1 MTSIL
6 EEIEEM
12 VQFVKSLFDTDRKSL
27 KRYGELADKIET
39 MADEY
44 EALSDEDL
52 KAKTPGLQHRLTNG
66 ETLDDILPEAFATR
80 TIKIGDKSYQDSEP
94 LMW

>member
-27 KRYGELADKIET
+27 KRYAEVADRIEA

-44 EALSDEDL
+44 GALSDEAL
-52 KAKTPGLQHRLTNG
+52 KGKTPELQNR
-66 ETLDDILPEAFATR
+66 
-80 TIKIGDKSYQDSEP
+80 
-94 LMW
+94 